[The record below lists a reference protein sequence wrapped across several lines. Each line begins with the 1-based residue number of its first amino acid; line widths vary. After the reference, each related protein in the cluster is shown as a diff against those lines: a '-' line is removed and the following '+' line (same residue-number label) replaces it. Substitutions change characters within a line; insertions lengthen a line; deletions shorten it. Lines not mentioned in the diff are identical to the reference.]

1 MCVIAGY
8 AGKRRAAPI
17 LIEMLKKVEYFDGG
31 MATGIATIHE
41 GKLYTAK
48 LLGDVSTLL
57 EKTDA
62 INFPGTT
69 GIIHTRPSRS
79 YAQHA
84 HPFVDESGEFALCEN
99 GTYHQATAP
108 EFHRVGEEILA
119 DLYARGVNFTSAFGS
134 AGTTYGPAQLVLPDG
149 RSLHNAEIYT
159 QAIGDAVKGV
169 PTEQLGDAIA
179 KTTASMLSRLP
190 AELVT
195 LSVHARLPDTI
206 TVGRITRPM
215 TVALGDGETFLCTN
229 QFGFP
234 EEIQEKPYLHIPP
247 TTMARI
253 TPDGVK
259 LLGLPIEGVRVEQ
272 GDAKTLATL
281 RAILEERLT
290 GRRDDP
296 LASEEF
302 ADRDWFPLLWHEPR
316 IDCHI
321 AANVGTMKETAAMV
335 YRVLWSFHK
344 EGRLHWRMGRIEE
357 KKKDIMKFWLE

>member
-8 AGKRRAAPI
+8 TGGRRAAPI
-17 LIEMLKKVEYFDGG
+17 LIEMLKRTEYFDGG

-48 LLGDVSTLL
+48 LLGDVDTLL

-62 INFPGTT
+62 LNFPGTT
-69 GIIHTRPSRS
+69 GIIHSRPSRS

-84 HPFVDESGEFALCEN
+84 HPFVDASGELAFCEN

-108 EFHRVGEEILA
+108 AFHEVGEAIMA
-119 DLYARGVNFTSAFGS
+119 DLFGRGVRFSSAFGE

-149 RSLHNAEIYT
+149 RSIHNAEIYT
-159 QAIGDAVKGV
+159 QAIGDAVRGV
-169 PTEQLGDAIA
+169 PSEGLADAIA
-179 KTTASMLSRLP
+179 KETAAILSRLP

-215 TVALGDGETFLCTN
+215 TVGFGNGETFLSTTPLS
-229 QFGFP
+229 FP
-234 EEIQEKPYLHIPP
+234 EEVRERPHLAIPP
-247 TTMARI
+247 TTIARV
-253 TPDGVK
+253 TPAGVK
-259 LLGLPIEGVRVEQ
+259 LLNLPIEGVRVEQ
-272 GDAKTLATL
+272 GDARVLATL
-281 RAILEERLT
+281 RALLEERLS

-296 LASEEF
+296 LAMEEF

-321 AANVGTMKETAAMV
+321 AADVGTMKETAAMV
-335 YRVLWSFHK
+335 YEALLSFYR
-344 EGRLHWRMGRIEE
+344 EGRLHWRLGRIEE
-357 KKKDIMKFWLE
+357 KKKDIMKFWIE